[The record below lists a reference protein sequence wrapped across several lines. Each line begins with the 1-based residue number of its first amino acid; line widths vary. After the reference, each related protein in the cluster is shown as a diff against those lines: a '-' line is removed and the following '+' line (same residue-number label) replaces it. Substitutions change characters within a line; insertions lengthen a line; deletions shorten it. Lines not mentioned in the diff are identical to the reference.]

1 MKKYILV
8 LFLSFFTLG
17 IYAQSTM
24 TDNQV
29 MEFILKEHS
38 RGTSQSQIVTKLM
51 QSGVDISQI
60 RRVRRM
66 YEQMQNNTS
75 GNITNSQRDVTTS
88 RQRRSN
94 GQNSNINRNSNDI
107 ANDTRNIYKEDQLES
122 DRYSN
127 MRVRDDDYGKDNTYD
142 EYNPD
147 FIEMQDE
154 MNDWLPGDT
163 AAMYRQLIKR
173 LQEER
178 SKKKIYGHDLF
189 SKNNLTFEPNEN
201 VAMPRNYRLGPGDAV
216 FIDIYGASQRSIQA
230 TVAPDG
236 MLNIEGFGPVN
247 VNGLTVSQANERV
260 RAKLGKRYSSSKIR
274 LSVGSTH
281 SILIN
286 VMGEVKKPGTYTL
299 SAFSTAFN
307 ALYAAGGPSDLGTL
321 RNIKVYRGNR
331 LVSRIDVYDY
341 LQNGRL
347 SGNVKLADG
356 DVIVVGAYDC
366 LVNISG
372 KVKRPMYY
380 EMTRNESLGT
390 LLRYAAGFSGDAYT
404 KSVRVFRKT
413 GREYSIFNVNEFDFS
428 SFNLSDGD
436 SIAVDSVIPRYEN
449 MVQIKGAVFRPGMYQ
464 VGGEITSVK
473 SLIEA
478 ADGLTE
484 SAFTARAV
492 MHRMKEDRTL
502 KVIPVDVEGILAGKV
517 ADIPLQNEDVLF
529 IPTKSEVMQE
539 QTIAIHGEVQYPGT
553 YKYAD
558 NETLEDF
565 VLQAG
570 GLKETASTVKV
581 DVSRRIYDPKA
592 VTPDS
597 IMARTYSFA
606 LKDGFVI
613 DGEPGFV
620 LEPYDEVYV
629 RKSPGSIKQ
638 QNVYVLGEVMFA
650 GTYAL
655 PAINTRLSDI
665 VRAAG
670 GPNSVA
676 YIQGARLE
684 RKVNESERKRMED
697 ALKMARDQQQQ
708 NMLEM
713 AARSQN
719 SGAINQVMQQNRNAA
734 LEKFQ
739 IPDYY
744 SVGIEL
750 DKALAHP
757 GSDADIVLREGDRL
771 TIPLY
776 NGTVKINGA
785 VMYPNSVGFVE
796 GKNVSYYIDQAG
808 GFASNAKKR
817 NTYILYM
824 NGTVAK
830 VGHNAKVRPGCEIIV
845 PTKSSTRLSL
855 AETLSIG
862 SSAASI
868 AAVIATI
875 ANLVK

>member
-88 RQRRSN
+88 RQRRTN

-107 ANDTRNIYKEDQLES
+107 ANDTRNIYKEDQRES

-189 SKNNLTFEPNEN
+189 SKNDLTFEPNEN

-597 IMARTYSFA
+597 ITARTYSFA

-629 RKSPGSIKQ
+629 RKSPGSTKQ

-665 VRAAG
+665 IRAAG
-670 GPNSVA
+670 GPNSAA

-719 SGAINQVMQQNRNAA
+719 SGAINQVTQQNRNAA

>member
-88 RQRRSN
+88 RQRRTN

-107 ANDTRNIYKEDQLES
+107 ANDTRNIYKEDQRES

-189 SKNNLTFEPNEN
+189 SKNDLTFEPNEN

-597 IMARTYSFA
+597 ITARTYSFA

-629 RKSPGSIKQ
+629 RKSPGSAKQ

-665 VRAAG
+665 IRAAG

>member
-597 IMARTYSFA
+597 ITARTYSFA

-629 RKSPGSIKQ
+629 RKSPGSTKQ

-845 PTKSSTRLSL
+845 PMKSSTRLSL

>member
-1 MKKYILV
+1 MKRYALLIL
-8 LFLSFFTLG
+8 LSLFTLG
-17 IYAQSTM
+17 AMAQSSM

-29 MEFILKEHS
+29 MEFIIKEHS

-60 RRVRRM
+60 RRVRKM
-66 YEQMQNNTS
+66 YDQAGNNSTQADATS
-75 GNITNSQRDVTTS
+75 RNGTQTS
-88 RQRRSN
+88 RQRRTN
-94 GQNSNINRNSNDI
+94 NQNSARRQSQSDIADETRSLSGDDQQRTDRYTNMRLQRDGSND
-107 ANDTRNIYKEDQLES
+107 ED
-122 DRYSN
+122 N
-127 MRVRDDDYGKDNTYD
+127 VYD

-147 FIEMQDE
+147 FVAMEDE
-154 MNDWLPGDT
+154 MNDWLPADT
-163 AAMYRQLIKR
+163 AAMYRQLVR
-173 LQEER
+173 RMERER
-178 SKKKIYGHDLF
+178 SRKRIYGHDLF
-189 SKNNLTFEPNEN
+189 SKQNLTFEPNEN

-216 FIDIYGASQRSIQA
+216 FIDIYGASQKSIQA

-247 VNGLTVSQANERV
+247 VNGLTVSQANARV
-260 RAKLGKRYSSSKIR
+260 RSKLGRRYSSSNIR

-281 SILIN
+281 SIMIN

-307 ALYAAGGPSDLGTL
+307 ALYAAGGPSQLGTL
-321 RNIKVYRGNR
+321 RNIKVYRNNR

-341 LQNGRL
+341 LQNGKL

-366 LVNISG
+366 LVNVSG

-413 GREYSIFNVNEFDFS
+413 GREYSIYNVNEFDFS
-428 SFNLSDGD
+428 SFTLSDGD
-436 SIAVDSVIPRYEN
+436 SIAVDSIIPRYEN
-449 MVQIKGAVFRPGMYQ
+449 MVEVKGAVFRPGMYQ
-464 VGGEITSVK
+464 VGGDINSVK
-473 SLIEA
+473 TLIDA

-484 SAFTARAV
+484 GAFTARAV
-492 MHRMKEDRTL
+492 LHRRKEDRTL
-502 KVIPVDVEGILAGKV
+502 KVIAVDVEGIMTGRT
-517 ADIPLQNEDVLF
+517 ADVPLKNEDVLF
-529 IPTKSEVMQE
+529 IPTKAEVMQE

-570 GLKETASTVKV
+570 GLKENASMVKV
-581 DVSRRIYDPKA
+581 DVSRRIIDPKA
-592 VTPDS
+592 TTTDS
-597 IMARTYSFA
+597 LTARVYSFA

-613 DGEPGFV
+613 DGEPGFI

-629 RKSPGSIKQ
+629 RKSPGTYRQ
-638 QNVYVLGEVMFA
+638 QNVDVQGEVLFA

-655 PAINTRLSDI
+655 PTQNTRLSDI
-665 VRAAG
+665 VKAAG
-670 GPNSVA
+670 GPNNLA
-676 YIQGARLE
+676 YIKGARLE
-684 RKVNESERKRMED
+684 RRANESERKRMEE
-697 ALKMARDQQQQ
+697 ALRMAQEQQQQ
-708 NMLEM
+708 NMIEL
-713 AARSQN
+713 AASSSN
-719 SGAINQVMQQNRNAA
+719 SEALKQAMEQSNAT
-734 LEKFQ
+734 LQKFS
-739 IPDYY
+739 IPEYY
-744 SVGIEL
+744 PVGIEL

-785 VMYPNSVGFVE
+785 VMYPNSVGYVE
-796 GKNVSYYIDQAG
+796 GKNVGYYIEQAG
-808 GFASNAKKR
+808 GFASNAKKGS
-817 NTYILYM
+817 TYILYM
-824 NGTVAK
+824 NGMVAK
-830 VGHNAKVRPGCEIIV
+830 VGHKAKVRPGCEIIV
-845 PTKSSTRLSL
+845 PSKTRNRMNL
-855 AETLSIG
+855 AQTLSIG
-862 SSAASI
+862 TSAASI

-875 ANLVK
+875 VNLVK

>member
-88 RQRRSN
+88 RQRRTN

-107 ANDTRNIYKEDQLES
+107 ANDTRNIYKEDQRES

-189 SKNNLTFEPNEN
+189 SKNDLTFEPNEN

-597 IMARTYSFA
+597 ITARTYSFA

-629 RKSPGSIKQ
+629 RKSPGSTKQ

-665 VRAAG
+665 IRAAG

>member
-1 MKKYILV
+1 MSL
-8 LFLSFFTLG
+8 FTLG
-17 IYAQSTM
+17 SFAQSSM

-29 MEFILKEHS
+29 LEFVVKEHQK
-38 RGTSQSQIVTKLM
+38 GTSQAQIVTKLM
-51 QSGVDISQI
+51 QNGVDISQI
-60 RRVRRM
+60 RRVRKM
-66 YEQMQNNTS
+66 AEKLQN
-75 GNITNSQRDVTTS
+75 GTTEGVGTRETTGS
-88 RQRRSN
+88 RQRRTA
-94 GQNSNINRNSNDI
+94 GQSSARKRTTDDI
-107 ANDTRNIYKEDQLES
+107 ADETRDIYDEDERKAGL
-122 DRYSN
+122 YSN
-127 MRVRDDDYGKDNTYD
+127 MRQSADDDEDGRDYNYD
-142 EYNPD
+142 EYNPE
-147 FIEMQDE
+147 FIGMQDE
-154 MNDWLPGDT
+154 MDDWMPADT
-163 AAMYRQLIKR
+163 AAMYRKLVKQLK
-173 LQEER
+173 EEKK
-178 SKKKIYGHDLF
+178 KKKIYGHDLF
-189 SKNNLTFEPNEN
+189 SKKNLSFEPNEN

-216 FIDIYGASQRSIQA
+216 FIDIYGASQKSIEG

-236 MLNIEGFGPVN
+236 MLTIEGFGPIN
-247 VNGLTVSQANERV
+247 VNGLTVEQANARV
-260 RAKLGKRYSSSKIR
+260 KAKMGKRYSSSRIR

-286 VMGEVKKPGTYTL
+286 VMGEIKKPGTYTL

-307 ALYAAGGPSDLGTL
+307 ALYSAGGPSDLGTL
-321 RNIKVYRGNR
+321 RNIKVYRHNK

-347 SGNVKLADG
+347 SGNIKLADG

-366 LVNISG
+366 LVNVTG

-380 EMTRNESLGT
+380 EMTAKESLGT

-404 KSVRVFRKT
+404 KSVKVFRKT
-413 GREYSIFNVNEFDFS
+413 GREYSIFNVNEFDFA
-428 SFNLSDGD
+428 SFHLSDGD
-436 SIAVDSVIPRYEN
+436 SVAVDSVIPRYDN
-449 MVQIKGAVFRPGMYQ
+449 MVEIKGAVFRPGKFQ
-464 VGGEITSVK
+464 VGGDINSVK
-473 SLIEA
+473 TLIEA

-484 SAFTARAV
+484 SAFTQRAV
-492 MHRMKEDRTL
+492 MHRRKADRTL
-502 KVIPVDVEGILAGKV
+502 KVIAVDVEGIMSGKV

-529 IPTKSEVMQE
+529 IPTKSEVMQDL
-539 QTIAIHGEVQYPGT
+539 TIAIHGEVQYPGT

-570 GLKETASTVKV
+570 GLKESASTVKV
-581 DVSRRIYDPKA
+581 DVSRRVYDPKA
-592 VTPDS
+592 TSADS
-597 IMARTYSFA
+597 ITARVYSFS

-613 DGEPGFV
+613 NGEPGFI

-629 RKSPGSIKQ
+629 RKSPGTNKQ
-638 QNVYVLGEVMFA
+638 ENVEVRGEVMFE

-655 PAINTRLSDI
+655 PTINTRLSDI

-670 GPNSVA
+670 GPNNMA
-676 YIQGARLE
+676 YINGARLE
-684 RKVNESERKRMED
+684 RKVNDSERRRMED
-697 ALKMARDQQQQ
+697 ALKMAREQQQQ

-713 AARSQN
+713 AARSSN
-719 SGAINQVMQQNRNAA
+719 AGAITQVMQQSQNTA
-734 LEKFQ
+734 LERFQ
-739 IPDYY
+739 IPEYY

-750 DKALAHP
+750 DKALANP
-757 GSDADIVLREGDRL
+757 GSDADLILREGDRL
-771 TIPLY
+771 TIPQY

-785 VMYPNSVGFVE
+785 VMYANSVGYVE
-796 GKNVSYYIDQAG
+796 GKNVNYYIDQAG

-824 NGTVAK
+824 NGMVAK

-845 PTKSSTRLSL
+845 PAKNSSKLSM